1 MSEGQRDETFSLGD
15 RRQVGEGQTYG
26 IMEGL
31 QEVDLICHT
40 VHLGLQFHFGHVGSI
55 NVLGKNSVMVPSDLW
70 A

>member
-1 MSEGQRDETFSLGD
+1 MGHEAW
-15 RRQVGEGQTYG
+15 GEGQTYSV
-26 IMEGL
+26 IEGL

-55 NVLGKNSVMVPSDLW
+55 NVLGENSVTFPSDLW

>member
-1 MSEGQRDETFSLGD
+1 M
-15 RRQVGEGQTYG
+15 GEGQTYS
-26 IMEGL
+26 IIEGL